1 MKILIIS
8 DTHKNI
14 DKLIEVSEKY
24 KDYIKFDLG
33 DRQLD
38 KEIYEKYGY
47 ISVDGNC
54 DLDNDNLIKEEIL
67 DNKKFLLTHGH
78 IFNVKYTYLN
88 LYYKALEINANYV
101 LFGHTHFQEVFKKGD
116 ITFINPGALKDGH
129 FALIIDGEIKL
140 I

>member
-8 DTHKNI
+8 DTHKDI
-14 DKLIEVSEKY
+14 EKIKEVSLKY

-38 KEIYEKYGY
+38 KSIYEELGY

-54 DLDNDNLIKEEIL
+54 DKENDNLILEKNIEK
-67 DNKKFLLTHGH
+67 NKFLLTHGH
-78 IFNVKYTYLN
+78 IFNVKYSYLN
-88 LYYKALEINANYV
+88 LYYKALEVNANYV
-101 LFGHTHFQEVFKKGD
+101 LFGHTHIQISFIKDG
-116 ITFINPGALKDGH
+116 ITFINPGSLKDGH
-129 FALIIDGEIKL
+129 YALIIDDKIEL